1 MKNKELHDLKEIIEK
16 QKTRIEELERDRE
29 ILKQDI
35 DRLSEYNQNL
45 ETMLRTKNDWKNTF
59 RLSNV

>member
-1 MKNKELHDLKEIIEK
+1 MKNKESHDLEDIIKK

-35 DRLSEYNQNL
+35 DRLSEYSRNL
-45 ETMLRTKNDWKNTF
+45 ETMMRTRK
-59 RLSNV
+59 